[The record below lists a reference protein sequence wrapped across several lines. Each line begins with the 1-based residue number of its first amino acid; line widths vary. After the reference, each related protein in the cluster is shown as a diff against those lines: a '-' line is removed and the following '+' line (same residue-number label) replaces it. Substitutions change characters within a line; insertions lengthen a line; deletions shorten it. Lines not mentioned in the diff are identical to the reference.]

1 MSDNLFKTKY
11 DIDLDDL
18 QKLQPAIWIIFTGA
32 LLYCHRNGLTCRITS
47 IISDRGDDVN
57 ARAKSKTH
65 QSGRAIDIGVREEDG
80 WTDLHISRLTYLL
93 CKDYEDIAA
102 LSHSDLSPRAA
113 IAKSDHIHLQ
123 CRPNADVSKFI
134 KE

>member
-1 MSDNLFKTKY
+1 MLDNLFEIKD
-11 DIDLDDL
+11 DIDLSDL

-32 LLYCHRNGLTCRITS
+32 LLYCKQHGLTCRITS
-47 IISDRGDDVN
+47 IISDRGNVN
-57 ARAKSKTH
+57 AKSKTH
-65 QSGRAIDIGVREEDG
+65 EQGRAIDLGVRAEDG
-80 WTDLHISRLTYLL
+80 WTNLHISRLAHQL
-93 CKDYEDIAA
+93 CKDYADIAA

-113 IAKSDHIHLQ
+113 IAKSNHIHLQ

>member
-1 MSDNLFKTKY
+1 MMLFEIKE
-11 DIDLDDL
+11 DIDLSDL

-32 LLYCHRNGLTCRITS
+32 LLYCKRHNLTCRITS
-47 IISDRGDDVN
+47 IISDRGKVE
-57 ARAKSKTH
+57 KQTGVH
-65 QSGRAIDIGVREEDG
+65 PSGRGLDLGIRKEDG
-80 WTDLHISRLTYLL
+80 WTDLHISRLTHTL
-93 CKDYEDIAA
+93 CSDYEDIAA

-113 IAKSDHIHLQ
+113 IVKSDHIHLQ

>member
-1 MSDNLFKTKY
+1 MDNLFKTKY

-47 IISDRGDDVN
+47 IISDR
-57 ARAKSKTH
+57 SKVEKQTGVH
-65 QSGRAIDIGVREEDG
+65 PSGRGIDLGIRAEDG
-80 WTDLHISRLTYLL
+80 WTDLHISRLTHQL
-93 CKDYEDIAA
+93 CKDYADIAA
-102 LSHSDLSPRAA
+102 ISASDLLPRAA

-123 CRPNADVSKFI
+123 CRPEADISKFI

>member
-1 MSDNLFKTKY
+1 MGNLFEIKD
-11 DIDLDDL
+11 DIDLNDL

-32 LLYCHRNGLTCRITS
+32 LLYCKRHNLTCRITS
-47 IISDRGDDVN
+47 IISDRGDAVN

-65 QSGRAIDIGVREEDG
+65 QSGRAIDLGIRAEDG
-80 WTDLHISRLTYLL
+80 WTDLHISRLVYTLRQ
-93 CKDYEDIAA
+93 DYEDIAS
-102 LSHSDLSPRAA
+102 LSHSDLCPRAA

-123 CRPNADVSKFI
+123 CRPNADISKFI

>member
-1 MSDNLFKTKY
+1 MLFEIKE
-11 DIDLDDL
+11 DIDLSDL
-18 QKLQPAIWIIFTGA
+18 QKLQPAVWIIFTGA
-32 LLYCHRNGLTCRITS
+32 LLYCQRNGLTCRITS
-47 IISDRGDDVN
+47 IISDRGNVN
-57 ARAKSKTH
+57 AKSKTH
-65 QSGRAIDIGVREEDG
+65 ETGRAIDLGIRKEDG
-80 WTDLHISRLTYLL
+80 WSDLHVSRLTYLL

-113 IAKSDHIHLQ
+113 IAKSNHIHLQ

>member
-1 MSDNLFKTKY
+1 MLFEIKE
-11 DIDLDDL
+11 DIVLEGI

-32 LLYCHRNGLTCRITS
+32 LLYCKRHNLPCRITS
-47 IISDRGDDVN
+47 IISDRDKVN
-57 ARAKSKTH
+57 AKSRTH
-65 QSGRAIDIGVREEDG
+65 EQGRAIDIGIRGPG
-80 WTDLHISRLTYLL
+80 WTSTHVHRLTHQI
-93 CKDYEDIAA
+93 CQDYADVAA
-102 LSHSDLSPRAA
+102 ISASDFKPRAA

>member
-1 MSDNLFKTKY
+1 MPDNLFKTKY

-47 IISDRGDDVN
+47 IISDRGDDGI

-65 QSGRAIDIGVREEDG
+65 QSGRASAIGVREEDG

>member
-1 MSDNLFKTKY
+1 MLDNLFEIKE
-11 DIDLDDL
+11 DIDLSDL

-32 LLYCHRNGLTCRITS
+32 LLYCKRHNLTCRITS
-47 IISDRGDDVN
+47 IISDRGNVN
-57 ARAKSKTH
+57 AKSKTH
-65 QSGRAIDIGVREEDG
+65 EQGRAIDLGVRAEDG
-80 WTDLHISRLTYLL
+80 WTDLHISRLTYQL
-93 CKDYEDIAA
+93 CKDYADIAA

-123 CRPNADVSKFI
+123 CRPKADISKFI